1 MTLRKSVSDNEK
13 VKRDSEW
20 HNVDKKICRSLY
32 LWNKLRSMISM
43 CYVMFSLN
51 TKNNK

>member
-1 MTLRKSVSDNEK
+1 MTLRKSVSDNEI

-32 LWNKLRSMISM
+32 LRN
-43 CYVMFSLN
+43 V
-51 TKNNK
+51 

>member
-32 LWNKLRSMISM
+32 LW
-43 CYVMFSLN
+43 
-51 TKNNK
+51 KNLDQWLVCVTLCVYFEH